1 MSFATS
7 LYAALTDINVPKDQ
21 AREVVETLERKMTT
35 ELATKSDIALI
46 GAAIASVH
54 TELKAENATSRAEA
68 KAEFAAVR
76 LELTVGLAAVR
87 AEMAAETGS
96 LRGEMNEFKT
106 ATVAE
111 FAAIRAEMNE
121 FKTATAAE
129 FAAVRAEMK
138 ALENRIVIKLGAL
151 IVTVFGVFPQV
162 ASWLGW

>member
-54 TELKAENATSRAEA
+54 TELKAEIATSRAEA

-96 LRGEMNEFKT
+96 LRGGFSSFRSEASALRSEMIEFKT

-111 FAAIRAEMNE
+111 FAAI
-121 FKTATAAE
+121 
-129 FAAVRAEMK
+129 RAEMK

>member
-35 ELATKSDIALI
+35 ELATKSDIALV

-54 TELKAENATSRAEA
+54 TELKAEIATSRAEA

-87 AEMAAETGS
+87 AEMNDGFAAIRAEMAAETGS
-96 LRGEMNEFKT
+96 LRGEIS
-106 ATVAE
+106 AL
-111 FAAIRAEMNE
+111 RGEMNE

>member
-35 ELATKSDIALI
+35 ELATKSDIALV

-54 TELKAENATSRAEA
+54 TELKAEIATSRAEA

-96 LRGEMNEFKT
+96 LRGEIS
-106 ATVAE
+106 AL
-111 FAAIRAEMNE
+111 RGEMNE

>member
-35 ELATKSDIALI
+35 ELATKSDIALV
-46 GAAIASVH
+46 GAAIASAH
-54 TELKAENATSRAEA
+54 TELKAEIATSRAEA

-87 AEMAAETGS
+87 AEMNDGLAAV
-96 LRGEMNEFKT
+96 RAEMNDGL
-106 ATVAE
+106 
-111 FAAIRAEMNE
+111 AAVPAEMNE

>member
-7 LYAALTDINVPKDQ
+7 LYAALTDINIPKDQ

-54 TELKAENATSRAEA
+54 TELKAEIATSRAEA

-96 LRGEMNEFKT
+96 LRGGFSSLRSEVS
-106 ATVAE
+106 AL
-111 FAAIRAEMNE
+111 RSEMNE